1 MTNIILTTPEEL
13 KSIVSEAIA
22 GILPHKAEQKSQI
35 DTITLT
41 DALKLLKE
49 NGYPTSK
56 GKIYKLTSTGEIPC
70 SHYGNKLVFS
80 RKELLDWAANQT
92 KRRHDFSEESLV
104 LARSARRKR

>member
-22 GILPHKAEQKSQI
+22 GVLPLHAEPKSQI
-35 DTITLT
+35 DTIALT

-80 RKELLDWAANQT
+80 RKELLEWASSQT
-92 KRRHDFSEESLV
+92 KRKGNLSEVSLT

>member
-22 GILPHKAEQKSQI
+22 GILPHKAEQKPQI
-35 DTITLT
+35 DINLN
-41 DALKLLKE
+41 DSLKLMKE

-80 RKELLDWAANQT
+80 RKELLEWATTQT
-92 KRRHDFSEESLV
+92 KRKNDFSEISLTI
-104 LARSARRKR
+104 AHSARRKR